1 MTEKCSK
8 RPPIPVVVV
17 GIILPKAGVHMAQ
30 SDLSQEQRDEAL
42 LRRFGYRQELQRKLG
57 FLSNFA
63 VAFSYISVSTGTFSL
78 FYLGL
83 AAAGP
88 AFFWTW
94 PIVAI
99 GQFIVAL
106 NFAELS
112 SHFPIAGS
120 IYQWSK
126 RLSGYSLS
134 WFTGWVYF
142 FAGVLTVTAVAYTI
156 PIPLLAIF
164 PGIPATILFMPNAV
178 FIALVS
184 IIIGTLINI
193 AGVRLVSIINNIG
206 VAAELIGM
214 FGFALILLLFNNH
227 QPLSFLFTGT
237 HTSLQTAS
245 MQWTPGFGNTYGGAF
260 LAGLFMSL
268 FVIYGFDTAG
278 TLGEETK
285 NPQATA
291 PRGVLWSI
299 GLSFIAG
306 LLFLGGTLLSIQ
318 NYPKIEGIAQGSNYL
333 QALPT
338 IIQDAL
344 GPFWG
349 NVYLFVVLVAVCV
362 CTLAIQSATIR
373 LMFSMGRDGRLPFG
387 KVWGSVNPTFHTPL
401 WAGVA
406 VAVLSLLPF
415 LVSTAIG
422 VIVTAATGLI
432 YLSYFMNNVASL
444 DARLK
449 GWPRTKTP
457 FSLGRWGIPVNVLAL
472 IYGGLMIINFLWF
485 GGLRN
490 VYTNPALNSVYTS
503 WANIPVL
510 NIIGNVPIFEFALI
524 VLFVVGGI
532 YWFGFKR
539 RTVLASGEQMAEALA
554 DQAV

>member
-1 MTEKCSK
+1 
-8 RPPIPVVVV
+8 
-17 GIILPKAGVHMAQ
+17 MAQ
-30 SDLSQEQRDEAL
+30 TNLSQEEQDQAL
-42 LRRFGYRQELQRKLG
+42 LQKLGYKQELQRTLG

-83 AAAGP
+83 SAGGP

-94 PIVAI
+94 PIVAF
-99 GQFIVAL
+99 GQFLVAL
-106 NFAELS
+106 NFAELA

-126 RLSGYSLS
+126 RLSSPTLG

-142 FAGVLTVTAVAYTI
+142 FAGILTITAVAYTV

-164 PGIPATILFMPNAV
+164 PNISATILGMPNAV
-178 FIALVS
+178 FLALLV
-184 IIIGTLINI
+184 IVLGTLINV

-214 FGFALILLLFNNH
+214 IGFALILLLFHNH
-227 QPLSFLFTGT
+227 QPLSFLFTGP
-237 HTSLQTAS
+237 HNDLQAAIPATAS
-245 MQWTPGFGNTYGGAF
+245 APAQPAQPWTPGFGFGYSGAF
-260 LAGLFMSL
+260 IAALFMSL

-285 NPQATA
+285 NPQLNA
-291 PRGVLWSI
+291 PRGILWSLS
-299 GLSFIAG
+299 LSFIAG

-318 NYPKIEGIAQGSNYL
+318 NYPKIEAIAQGSNFL
-333 QALPT
+333 NALPQ

-349 NVYLFVVLVAVCV
+349 NVYLFVVFIAVFV
-362 CTLAIQSATIR
+362 CALAIQSATIR
-373 LMFSMGRDGRLPFG
+373 LMFSMGRDRRLPFSSL
-387 KVWGSVNPTFHTPL
+387 WATVNHRFQTPI

-406 VAVLSLLPF
+406 VGILSALPF
-415 LVSTAIG
+415 LVSQAIG
-422 VIVTAATGLI
+422 VLVTGATGLI
-432 YLSYFMNNVASL
+432 YLSYFLNNVASL
-444 DARLK
+444 NARLK
-449 GWPRTKTP
+449 GWPKVRTP
-457 FSLGRWGIPVNVLAL
+457 FRLGRWGLPINILAL
-472 IYGGLMIINFLWF
+472 IYGSLMIINFLWY

-490 VYTNPALNSVYTS
+490 TYTNPTMSSAFSS
-503 WANIPVL
+503 WS
-510 NIIGNVPIFEFALI
+510 NVPILGTMPIFEFSLL
-524 VLFVVGGI
+524 VLFVIGAI

-539 RTVLASGEQMAEALA
+539 RELLANGETGESALA
-554 DQAV
+554 D

>member
-1 MTEKCSK
+1 
-8 RPPIPVVVV
+8 
-17 GIILPKAGVHMAQ
+17 MAD
-30 SDLSQEQRDEAL
+30 SRLSQEQQDEAL
-42 LRRFGYRQELQRKLG
+42 LAKFGYKQELQRRLG

-83 AAAGP
+83 AAGGP

-106 NFAELS
+106 NFAELA

-126 RLSGYSLS
+126 RLSGHTLG
-134 WFTGWVYF
+134 WFTGWIYF
-142 FAGVLTVTAVAYTI
+142 FAGVLTVTAVAFTI

-164 PGIPATILFMPNAV
+164 PGIPATILGMPNNV
-178 FIALVS
+178 FIAL
-184 IIIGTLINI
+184 IGILICTLINVV
-193 AGVRLVSIINNIG
+193 GVRLLSIINNVG
-206 VAAELIGM
+206 VAAEIIGM
-214 FGFALILLLFNNH
+214 IGFALILLIFHHN
-227 QPLSFLFTGT
+227 QSFSFLFQGP
-237 HTSLQTAS
+237 HTSLQTAA
-245 MQWTPGFGNTYGGAF
+245 QPWTPGFGNGYFGAF
-260 LAGLFMSL
+260 LAAMFMSL

-278 TLGEETK
+278 TLGEETRD
-285 NPQATA
+285 PQRNA
-291 PRGVLWSI
+291 PRGVLWAI

-306 LLFLGGTLLSIQ
+306 LLFLGGTLLSIS
-318 NYPKIEGIAQGSNYL
+318 NYPKIEGIAQGANYL
-333 QALPT
+333 SALPT

-344 GPFWG
+344 GSFWG

-387 KVWGSVNPTFHTPL
+387 KVWGSVNSTFHTPM
-401 WAGVA
+401 WAGIA
-406 VAVLSLLPF
+406 VAVLAALPF
-415 LVSTAIG
+415 LISTAIG
-422 VIVTAATGLI
+422 VIVTGATGMI
-432 YLSYFMNNVASL
+432 YLAYFMNNVASL
-444 DARLK
+444 SARLQ
-449 GWPRTKTP
+449 GWPRVKAP
-457 FSLGRWGIPVNVLAL
+457 FSLGRWGILVNVVAL

-490 VYTNPALNSVYTS
+490 VYTNPVMGAAFPA
-503 WANIPVL
+503 WANVPVL
-510 NIIGNVPIFEFALI
+510 GGTPIFEFSL
-524 VLFVVGGI
+524 VVFFVIGAI

-539 RTVLASGEQMAEALA
+539 RAVIASGDQRAEALLN
-554 DQAV
+554 

>member
-1 MTEKCSK
+1 
-8 RPPIPVVVV
+8 
-17 GIILPKAGVHMAQ
+17 MAQ
-30 SDLSQEQRDEAL
+30 PKLTQEERDSAL
-42 LRRFGYRQELQRKLG
+42 LQKFGYRQELRRTLG

-83 AAAGP
+83 AAGGP

-126 RLSGYSLS
+126 RLSSPTLG
-134 WFTGWVYF
+134 WFTGWIYF
-142 FAGVLTVTAVAYTI
+142 FAGVLTITAVAYTV
-156 PIPLLAIF
+156 PIPLQAIF
-164 PGIPATILFMPNAV
+164 PNMPATILFMPTAV
-178 FIALVS
+178 FIAVIS
-184 IIIGTLINI
+184 IIIGTAINI

-206 VAAELIGM
+206 VAAEIIGM

-227 QPLSFLFTGT
+227 QPLSFLFTGP
-237 HTSLQTAS
+237 HNDLQAAVPATATAPAVPATP
-245 MQWTPGFGNTYGGAF
+245 WTPGFGFGYAGAF
-260 LAGLFMSL
+260 AAALFMSL

-278 TLGEETK
+278 TLGEETRD
-285 NPQATA
+285 PQTNA

-299 GLSFIAG
+299 GLSFFAG
-306 LLFLGGTLLSIQ
+306 VLFLGGTLLSIK
-318 NYPKIEGIAQGSNYL
+318 NYIKIEGIAQGANPL

-338 IIQDAL
+338 IIIDAL
-344 GPFWG
+344 GTFWG
-349 NVYLFVVLVAVCV
+349 NVYLFVVFVAVCV

-373 LMFSMGRDGRLPFG
+373 LMFSMGRDGRLPFSRI
-387 KVWGSVNPTFHTPL
+387 WGRVNPQFHTPL

-406 VAVLSLLPF
+406 VAALSMLPF
-415 LVSTAIG
+415 LYSQAIG
-422 VIVTAATGLI
+422 VLVTGATGLI
-432 YLSYFMNNVASL
+432 YLSYFMNNIASL
-444 DARLK
+444 IARLK
-449 GWPRTKTP
+449 GWPRERTP
-457 FSLGRWGIPVNVLAL
+457 FSLGSWGIPVNIIAL

-485 GGLRN
+485 GGLRD
-490 VYTNPALNSVYTS
+490 VYTNPSFGG
-503 WANIPVL
+503 I
-510 NIIGNVPIFEFALI
+510 PIFELSLI
-524 VLFVVGGI
+524 ILFVLGAI

-539 RTVLASGEQMAEALA
+539 REALTDGEHSAEALA
-554 DQAV
+554 D